1 MSLGIVN
8 APPPLSFV
16 MVVVPKLSGK
26 VISVLAFTMARSI
39 TFGWAVNIPMLNKK
53 DATAMVFFI
62 KNDLC
67 KVVYKDFNSVA
78 C

>member
-1 MSLGIVN
+1 
-8 APPPLSFV
+8 

-26 VISVLAFTMARSI
+26 VISVLDFTMARSI

-62 KNDLC
+62 K
-67 KVVYKDFNSVA
+67 K
-78 C
+78 